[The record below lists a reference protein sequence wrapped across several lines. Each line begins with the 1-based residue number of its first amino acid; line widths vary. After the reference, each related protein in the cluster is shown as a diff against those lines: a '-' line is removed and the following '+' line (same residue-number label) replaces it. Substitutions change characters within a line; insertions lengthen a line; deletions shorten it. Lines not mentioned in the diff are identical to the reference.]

1 MKLTYKHTKYACYI
15 GYVNQAII
23 NNLAPLLFLTF
34 HNQFGISLAAISGLI
49 SINFCVQILVDFV
62 SVKFVDRLGYRFCTM
77 FAFILSAIGLFA
89 LGILP
94 NVMSNAYAGLVI
106 ATVINAIGGG
116 LLEVLVSPII
126 EALPGDEKDSA
137 MSLLH
142 SFYCWGHVGVVLIST
157 LYFNVFGISNWMYLP
172 IIWSVVPL
180 IALVLFTKVP
190 LCKLVEDDELIPL
203 RKVFTLKIFWL
214 LLLLMICAGA
224 SEQAMSQWSSLFAE
238 MGLGVSK
245 TMGDLL
251 GPCAFAI
258 CMGIAR
264 VIYGKWGYR
273 MDLKKFIAGS
283 SILCIISY
291 LVTVFAPHPVLSL
304 MGCAMCGFSVGI
316 MWPGVFSLAG
326 EYCRAGGT
334 AMYALLALGGDIG
347 CSSGPSLVGLISGSA
362 EKGGMNNLL
371 LLTGSPLKTGMLFAI
386 VFPIVMAVGIA
397 ALRKRKA

>member
-1 MKLTYKHTKYACYI
+1 MKLTYKHTKYACYL
-15 GYVNQAII
+15 GYITQAII
-23 NNLAPLLFLTF
+23 NNLAPLLFLMF

-49 SINFCVQILVDFV
+49 SINFCVQILVDLA
-62 SVKFVDRLGYRFCTM
+62 SVKFVDRLGYRVCSIAA
-77 FAFILSAIGLFA
+77 FALSAIGLAA
-89 LGILP
+89 LGVLP
-94 NVMSNAYAGLVI
+94 NVLPNAYLGLVT
-106 ATVINAIGGG
+106 ATVINAVGGG

-157 LYFNVFGISNWMYLP
+157 LYFWIFGLTNWRYLP
-172 IIWSVVPL
+172 AIWAVVPL
-180 IALVLFTKVP
+180 FDLILFTKVP

-203 RKVFTLKIFWL
+203 RKVFKMKIFWL

-251 GPCAFAI
+251 GPCAFAV
-258 CMGIAR
+258 CMGTAR
-264 VIYGKWGYR
+264 AIYGKWGYR
-273 MDLKKFIAGS
+273 MDLKKFITGS
-283 SILCIISY
+283 GILCIFSY
-291 LVTVFAPHPVLSL
+291 LLTVFAPIPVLSL
-304 MGCAMCGFSVGI
+304 LGCAVCGFSVGI

-334 AMYALLALGGDIG
+334 AMYALLALGGDVG
-347 CSSGPSLVGLISGSA
+347 CSSGPSLVGMISSSTKSGIIGKLS
-362 EKGGMNNLL
+362 GV
-371 LLTGSPLKTGMLFAI
+371 TGNTLKTGMLFAI
-386 VFPIVMAVGIA
+386 IFPIVMVVGIGV
-397 ALRKRKA
+397 LRKRKS

>member
-1 MKLTYKHTKYACYI
+1 MQLTYKHTKYACYI
-15 GYVNQAII
+15 GYITQAVI

-34 HNQFGISLAAISGLI
+34 HNQFGISLTAISGLI

-62 SVKFVDRLGYRFCTM
+62 SVKFVDRLGYRVCSIM
-77 FAFILSAIGLFA
+77 AFVFSAVGLLA

-94 NVMSNAYAGLVI
+94 NMLPSAYVGLVI

-157 LYFNVFGISNWMYLP
+157 LYFNVFGIANWMYLP
-172 IIWSVVPL
+172 MLWTLIPL
-180 IALVLFTKVP
+180 FDLFLFARVP
-190 LCKLVEDDELIPL
+190 LCKLIEDDELLPL
-203 RKVFTLKIFWL
+203 RKVFTFKIFWL

-251 GPCAFAI
+251 GPCAFAV
-258 CMGIAR
+258 CMGTAR
-264 VIYGKWGYR
+264 AIYGKWGYR

-283 SILCIISY
+283 GILCVISY
-291 LVTVFAPHPVLSL
+291 LITVFAPYPVVSL
-304 MGCAMCGFSVGI
+304 LGCALCGFSVGI
-316 MWPGVFSLAG
+316 MWLGVFSLAG
-326 EYCRAGGT
+326 EYCKAGGT
-334 AMYALLALGGDIG
+334 AMYALLALGGDVG
-347 CSSGPSLVGLISGSA
+347 CSSGPSLVGLLSGS
-362 EKGGMNNLL
+362 
-371 LLTGSPLKTGMLFAI
+371 TLKTGMLFAT
-386 VFPIVMAVGIA
+386 VFPVALVIGVTM
-397 ALRKRKA
+397 LRKHYN

>member
-15 GYVNQAII
+15 GYITQAII

-62 SVKFVDRLGYRFCTM
+62 SVKFVDRLGYRICSIA
-77 FAFILSAIGLFA
+77 AFVLSAIGLTA

-94 NVMSNAYAGLVI
+94 NIMSNAYVGLVI

-172 IIWSVVPL
+172 VIWAVVPL
-180 IALVLFTKVP
+180 LDLVLFTKVP

-203 RKVFTLKIFWL
+203 RKVFTMKIFWL

-251 GPCAFAI
+251 GPCAFAV
-258 CMGIAR
+258 CMGTAR
-264 VIYGKWGYR
+264 AIYGKWGYR
-273 MDLKKFIAGS
+273 MDLKKFIVGS

-291 LVTVFAPHPVLSL
+291 LITVFAPNPVLSL
-304 MGCAMCGFSVGI
+304 MGCAVCGFSVGI

-334 AMYALLALGGDIG
+334 AMYALLALGGDVG
-347 CSSGPSLVGLISGSA
+347 CSSGPSLVGLISGST
-362 EKGGMNNLL
+362 EKGGMDSLL
-371 LLTGSPLKTGMLFAI
+371 QLTGSPLKTGMLFAI
-386 VFPIVMAVGIA
+386 VFPVAMAMGIA

>member
-15 GYVNQAII
+15 GYITQAII

-34 HNQFGISLAAISGLI
+34 HRQFGISLAAISGLI
-49 SINFCVQILVDFV
+49 SVNFCVQIAVDFV
-62 SVKFVDRLGYRFCTM
+62 SVKFVDRLGYRTCSVM
-77 FAFILSAIGLFA
+77 AFAVSVIGMLS

-94 NVMSNAYAGLVI
+94 NILPDAYVGLII
-106 ATVINAIGGG
+106 ATVFNAIGGG

-157 LYFNVFGISNWMYLP
+157 LYFNLFGIESWMYLP
-172 IIWSVVPL
+172 IIWAVVPL
-180 IALVLFTKVP
+180 FNLFFFTKVP

-203 RKVFTLKIFWL
+203 RQVCKLKIFWL

-251 GPCAFAI
+251 GPCAFAV

-283 SILCIISY
+283 GALCIISY
-291 LVTVFAPHPVLSL
+291 LITVFSPIPVVSL
-304 MGCAMCGFSVGI
+304 LGCALCGFSVGI

-334 AMYALLALGGDIG
+334 AMYALLALGGDVG
-347 CSSGPSLVGLISGSA
+347 CSSGPALVGLMSGGTEA
-362 EKGGMNNLL
+362 GRLRGLL
-371 LLTGSPLKTGMLFAI
+371 AMTGSPLKTGMLFAI
-386 VFPIVMAVGIA
+386 VFPIVMVIGIA
-397 ALRKRKA
+397 ALRKRKS